1 MQDSPAPA
9 SDRGPASSRRF
20 GPSSR
25 PSDGGG
31 ASVTQGRFVPRDVE
45 IQCDVVIVGSGA
57 GGATVACELAEAGLD
72 VVVVEEGGYY
82 RPEQYGAMRPSETLR
97 HLFRDGGL
105 TFVVGLQDSPMVNM
119 TMGRCIG
126 GSSVLTGGVCFRIP
140 GFILKNWRE
149 QQALTMFTEQ
159 ALEAAYESVERSTHI
174 EEVPIA
180 MRSESTVAFGVGAE
194 RMGYQLKPMHRNTK
208 GCDGCGRC
216 NFGCPHGAKMSV
228 DIAYLPRALRAG
240 ARVFSDFRVDTIL
253 TKGSRAAGVSGRIYN
268 EPGLRRPGSSF
279 KIHARRVVMAAG
291 AYNTPGLLLKN
302 GLGRQSG
309 QVGRNMTVHPGFR
322 MMARFDRKLEG
333 WKGALQSAFSDAYED
348 ERITLTAL
356 YVPPGVLAATM
367 KGIGPAHVS
376 KAQGIPNLSIFGG
389 MVHDDPGGQ
398 LHHVLGKTFSTYRMS
413 ARDRHAMHTITRV
426 MAETY
431 FAAGAQEVYLPV
443 LGMAPISSM
452 DELRKID
459 FKSIPAKRY
468 ECSSQ
473 HPLGTTRM
481 GVSAEHSVVN
491 PDGESWE
498 LEELYVADGGIVPS
512 SLGVNPQQAIMT
524 LATRIGW
531 HLREKPLPAW

>member
-1 MQDSPAPA
+1 
-9 SDRGPASSRRF
+9 
-20 GPSSR
+20 
-25 PSDGGG
+25 
-31 ASVTQGRFVPRDVE
+31 VE
-45 IQCDVVIVGSGA
+45 LSCDVVIVGSGA
-57 GGATVACELAEAGLD
+57 AGATVACELAEAGQD
-72 VVVVEEGGYY
+72 VIVVEEGGYY

-105 TFVVGLQDSPMVNM
+105 TFVMGLHDSPLINM

-140 GFILKNWRE
+140 GFILKSWRE
-149 QQALTMFTEQ
+149 QQGLHMFTEG
-159 ALEAAYESVERSTHI
+159 ALEEAYQSVERSTHI
-174 EEVPIA
+174 EEVPLA
-180 MRSESTVAFGVGAE
+180 MRSQSTNAYALGAE
-194 RMGYQLKPMHRNTK
+194 RMGYELKPMHRNTK
-208 GCDGCGRC
+208 GCGGCGRC

-240 ARVFSDFRVDTIL
+240 ARVFSDLRVDTIL
-253 TKGSRAAGVSGRIYN
+253 TKGARAAGVSGRIYN
-268 EPGLRRPGSSF
+268 APGLRRPGSSF

-291 AYNTPGLLLKN
+291 AYNTPGLLLRN
-302 GLGRQSG
+302 AVGRQSG

-322 MMARFDRKLEG
+322 MMASFDRKLDG
-333 WKGALQSAFSDAYED
+333 WKGAMQSAFSDAYEH
-348 ERITLTAL
+348 ERITLTGL

-367 KGIGPAHVS
+367 KGIGREHVS

-413 ARDRHAMHTITRV
+413 DRDRHAMHTITRV

-431 FAAGAQEVYLPV
+431 FAAEAREVYLPV
-443 LGMAPISSM
+443 LGMAPVSSM

-481 GVSAEHSVVN
+481 GISAEHSVVS

-524 LATRIGW
+524 LATRIAW
-531 HLREKPLPAW
+531 HLREKPFPVW